1 MNKTFIVTGGSGFL
15 GNNVIRKLIAQ
26 GETDVR
32 ALVMPGD
39 KAQSLQDL
47 DCRIYYGDVTKKETL
62 DEIFDVGQNSEVYVI
77 HCAAVVYI
85 KSGKNP
91 LVREVNVGGT
101 MNVVDKVLEKNAK
114 LVYVN
119 SVHSI
124 PEKPNGGVM
133 EEIYDF
139 SPDRVKGIYAKSK
152 AECAALVLSAVEKRG
167 LNACIVQPSGI
178 IGPGDYG
185 HSHLTQLIID
195 FCNHKLTAC
204 VKGGYDFVDVRDI
217 ADGVIEAL
225 ESGKKGETYILSNRY
240 YSIKELMDILSKATG
255 KKAVR
260 HVLPMWFAKL
270 TAPFAELYYKILR
283 QPPLYTAYSLY
294 TLSEQSRFS
303 HEKATKE
310 LGYTPHDINK
320 TAADTYC
327 WLKKVGRVR

>member
-1 MNKTFIVTGGSGFL
+1 MEELYFVTGAYGHL
-15 GNNVIRKLIAQ
+15 GNVIVNKLLSK
-26 GETDVR
+26 GYKVR
-32 ALVMPGD
+32 AFAVPED
-39 KAQSLQDL
+39 KGKNPFKGEVNTV
-47 DCRIYYGDVTKKETL
+47 YGN
-62 DEIFDVGQNSEVYVI
+62 ICNSEDVEKFLDPDYNGKRYVI
-77 HCAAVVYI
+77 HAAGIVSISSKYSQNVYD
-85 KSGKNP
+85 
-91 LVREVNVGGT
+91 VNVGGT
-101 MNVVDKVLEKNAK
+101 KNVLEACKKYNVDK
-114 LVYVN
+114 LVYVS
-119 SVHSI
+119 SVHAI
-124 PEKPNGGVM
+124 PIVKGGVTKEVKKFNP
-133 EEIYDF
+133 EE
-139 SPDRVKGIYAKSK
+139 VEGLYARTK
-152 AECAALVLSAVEKRG
+152 AEATQAVMDAAEEG
-167 LNACIVQPSGI
+167 LNACVVHPSGI
-178 IGPGDYG
+178 IGPYDYG
-185 HSHLTQLIID
+185 RGHLTQLIID
-195 FCNHKLTAC
+195 FCKGRLTSV

-320 TAADTYC
+320 TVADTYC